1 MADLCEVDELAL
13 YFGDPFVINDKIS
26 VLQPTVGQIADYG
39 ERKYFSVVYTLTSL
53 PRDMKSQLFD
63 LGLDY
68 EQVSDFDLFIM
79 LAPTLSQDMTK
90 LVLGDID
97 LTSLKPYMSNQ
108 NGMPVLANK
117 ETGVVIDMLIY
128 ERIVNYLRKVHGLKK
143 KIEHAGNKYTKKIL
157 IEEDRRNIEL
167 NKNKPYKSFLT
178 PLVSSVKC
186 RMGYTKD
193 YVRNMQIYE
202 FMDDVSRLQVINNA
216 DALLR
221 GMYSGMIDTK
231 KIDKKE
237 LNWMRELHTDD
248 NKTSGMSL
256 SGT

>member
-1 MADLCEVDELAL
+1 MADLYEVDELAL

-39 ERKYFSVVYTLTSL
+39 ERKYFSVLHTLTSI
-53 PRDMKSQLFD
+53 PSDMKSQLFD

-97 LTSLKPYMSNQ
+97 LSSLKPYMSNQ

-248 NKTSGMSL
+248 SRPNGMSL
-256 SGT
+256 SGG